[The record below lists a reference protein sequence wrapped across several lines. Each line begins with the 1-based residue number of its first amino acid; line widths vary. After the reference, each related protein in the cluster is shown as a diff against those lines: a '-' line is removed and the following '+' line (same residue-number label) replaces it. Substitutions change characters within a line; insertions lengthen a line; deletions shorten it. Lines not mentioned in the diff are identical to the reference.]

1 MALAGSGQA
10 LLCPNCT
17 TTAPAGARFCP
28 ECGSN
33 LVGSNLGGS
42 TLQFPS
48 VPDGDAPPA
57 PAPPAARSGPLLP
70 LVVLVV
76 GLLLMIVFGVLGL
89 WWTEVVIVPVT
100 LVMAFMCVESWWD
113 RYSEDL
119 ETKARRGLDRVWAFG
134 RVGRVA
140 LVSWTRAAARHVS
153 VWARRL
159 PVRRRHNQAL
169 HALGK
174 AVYNGD
180 DHLTRVYRSMAASTG
195 DRLEELRR
203 ESQKAQHEAETEVEH
218 ERRST
223 DSTQVFSTRVGKDS
237 TTTFVHR
244 P

>member
-1 MALAGSGQA
+1 MALAGSSQA
-10 LLCPNCT
+10 LVCPNCT
-17 TTAPAGARFCP
+17 TTAPVGARFCP
-28 ECGSN
+28 ECGSD
-33 LVGSNLGGS
+33 LGKSNLSSS
-42 TLQFPS
+42 TLQYPIAQ
-48 VPDGDAPPA
+48 DGNAPPA
-57 PAPPAARSGPLLP
+57 PAAPAARSGPLVP

-153 VWARRL
+153 IWVRRL

-174 AVYNGD
+174 AVYSGD
-180 DHLTRVYRSMAASTG
+180 DHLARVYRSMAVSTG
-195 DRLEELRR
+195 ERLEEFRR
-203 ESQKAQHEAETEVEH
+203 ELQKAQHEAETEVEH
-218 ERRST
+218 ERLST
-223 DSTQVFSTRVGKDS
+223 DSTQVFSTKEGEDS
-237 TTTFVHR
+237 TTTFVDR